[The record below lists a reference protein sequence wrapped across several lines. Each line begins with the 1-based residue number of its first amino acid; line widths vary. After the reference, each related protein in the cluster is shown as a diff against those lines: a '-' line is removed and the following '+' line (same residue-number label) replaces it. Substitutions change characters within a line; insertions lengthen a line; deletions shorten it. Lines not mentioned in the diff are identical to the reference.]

1 MLNTNVDEILFEDGK
16 VVGIRSGED
25 KATAPMV
32 ICDPSYAPEDLLKPT
47 GRIIR
52 AICLLNHPLPETNDV
67 PSCQIIIPA
76 KQTGRINDIYVAMVS
91 YAHLICGQGYY
102 VAMVSTMVETEAP
115 EKELQPAL
123 NLLGPI
129 LDMFVSVSTVFEP
142 LDDGSANGL
151 WATKSYDPSSHF
163 EDASEDI
170 LKVYERLTGEKL
182 DLNIEPDEDE
192 EY

>member
-1 MLNTNVDEILFEDGK
+1 
-16 VVGIRSGED
+16 
-25 KATAPMV
+25 
-32 ICDPSYAPEDLLKPT
+32 
-47 GRIIR
+47 
-52 AICLLNHPLPETNDV
+52 
-67 PSCQIIIPA
+67 
-76 KQTGRINDIYVAMVS
+76 MVS

-102 VAMVSTMVETEAP
+102 VAMVSTMVETESP

-142 LDDGSANGL
+142 LEDGKTNGL

-163 EDASEDI
+163 EEASEDI